1 MVVVYAEREDN
12 IRIISARLA
21 KRREGRTYEEVP
33 QIVIVTAICLEDY
46 DFSKGVRGKYAK
58 RFGQRSR
65 AIVLDSDVAEVS
77 IDAKSANEA
86 LRALANVNSSAIE
99 KSFILSLV
107 LVSMDC

>member
-1 MVVVYAEREDN
+1 MKKSSNSDRD
-12 IRIISARLA
+12 RDM
-21 KRREGRTYEEVP
+21 
-33 QIVIVTAICLEDY
+33 LEDY

-86 LRALANVNSSAIE
+86 LRALANIIRQQSKRASS
-99 KSFILSLV
+99 
-107 LVSMDC
+107 

>member
-1 MVVVYAEREDN
+1 MKKSSNSDRD
-12 IRIISARLA
+12 RDM
-21 KRREGRTYEEVP
+21 
-33 QIVIVTAICLEDY
+33 LEDY

-86 LRALANVNSSAIE
+86 LRALANVIRQQSKRASS
-99 KSFILSLV
+99 
-107 LVSMDC
+107 